1 MVVGFLLSFIVPSTT
16 ARVAC
21 LMPIMMGFVLAFK
34 VDRKSR
40 FAALLVI
47 TTAQTAS
54 IWNVGIKTAAAQN
67 MVAIGFIEK
76 QLGAQITWG
85 EWFVAAAPFAALMTV
100 ALFFIMTRMM
110 EPEMKEIAGGQ
121 ETIRQQ
127 LAELGP
133 MTLNQWKLLAVVLVL
148 LGFWSTEKVL
158 HNFDTTSTT
167 IAAVALM
174 LFPRI
179 GVMDWKQSQKGF
191 PWGTVVLF
199 AVGIS
204 VGSALLQTKAAGW
217 LAQLIVS
224 NLGLQMASAFVIL
237 MLLSAFLIV
246 IHLGFASATALAS
259 TMIPIVISVLSTVQ
273 TPGINI
279 VGMTMI
285 LQFVVSF
292 GFILPVNAPQNM
304 IAYGTDTF
312 EARDFVRTGIVI
324 TLAAVVLLVVFA
336 LTYWPWLGLMVTA
349 PDAPHHRSAFFHLPQ
364 RAGGRPLTKPASCC
378 ACTSQALRSGGGLLH
393 QRGILL
399 GHLVKLRYGFA
410 HLAQARGLFAG
421 GSADLA
427 NDRGHLLHRLDNLA
441 HGAARSVNQLGTFVH
456 LPHAVADEAHR
467 SPWPPWPSA
476 APGCA
481 PRWPP
486 RQSPGLAHRPAPLQP
501 PHSVP
506 GYWSGTQYRQSRW

>member
-1 MVVGFLLSFIVPSTT
+1 MTAPIATPLPAPPTAPPPGLIKRLGLWAALAALVAVLLLPTPADLPLAGHYMLAILAFAVIVWMTEALDYSVSAVVIGALMLFLLAYAPSAAKPGVTTAMGTGASLGLALSGFANSAVALVAAACFIASAMTATGLDRRIALTVLSKVGAKTHHIVIGAMIVGFLLSFIVPSTT

-21 LMPIMMGFVLAFK
+21 LMPIMMGFVLAFN

-110 EPEMKEIAGGQ
+110 KPEMKEIAGGQ
-121 ETIRQQ
+121 ETIRKQ
-127 LAELGP
+127 LQELGP
-133 MTLNQWKLLAVVLVL
+133 MTMNHWKLLAIVLVL

-158 HNFDTTSTT
+158 HSFDTTSTT

-224 NLGLQMASAFVIL
+224 NLGLQMASAFAIL
-237 MLLSAFLIV
+237 MLLSGFLIV

-259 TMIPIVISVLSTVQ
+259 TMIPIIISVLSTVQ

-324 TLAAVVLLVVFA
+324 TIVATALLVIFA
-336 LTYWPWLGLMVTA
+336 LTYWPWMGLMV
-349 PDAPHHRSAFFHLPQ
+349 
-364 RAGGRPLTKPASCC
+364 
-378 ACTSQALRSGGGLLH
+378 H
-393 QRGILL
+393 Q
-399 GHLVKLRYGFA
+399 
-410 HLAQARGLFAG
+410 
-421 GSADLA
+421 
-427 NDRGHLLHRLDNLA
+427 
-441 HGAARSVNQLGTFVH
+441 
-456 LPHAVADEAHR
+456 P
-467 SPWPPWPSA
+467 
-476 APGCA
+476 
-481 PRWPP
+481 
-486 RQSPGLAHRPAPLQP
+486 
-501 PHSVP
+501 
-506 GYWSGTQYRQSRW
+506 